1 MLLLGNFG
9 EVIHV
14 EIAMDRAVSCYSLY
28 SLLFTCITCW
38 NLLIIPLNIINRLIF
53 QEDMVMLSSRQELML
68 RKLSSTWM
76 VYVSF
81 QLWNALYLTYW
92 QRRFMHVFFLFT
104 EHRPK
109 LMERLLKQ
117 RSHYHLVRKYLH
129 PLNLSQLH
137 QKEMLQNLI
146 MLLLTLR
153 KMVVPGAQERVCQIL
168 IFWLFIIVVVYALCC
183 VN

>member
-14 EIAMDRAVSCYSLY
+14 EIAMDRAVSYYSLY

-38 NLLIIPLNIINRLIF
+38 NQLIIPLNIVNRLTF

-92 QRRFMHVFFLFT
+92 QRRFMHVFFFC
-104 EHRPK
+104 
-109 LMERLLKQ
+109 LLNTGPNWWK
-117 RSHYHLVRKYLH
+117 
-129 PLNLSQLH
+129 
-137 QKEMLQNLI
+137 
-146 MLLLTLR
+146 
-153 KMVVPGAQERVCQIL
+153 GC
-168 IFWLFIIVVVYALCC
+168 
-183 VN
+183 